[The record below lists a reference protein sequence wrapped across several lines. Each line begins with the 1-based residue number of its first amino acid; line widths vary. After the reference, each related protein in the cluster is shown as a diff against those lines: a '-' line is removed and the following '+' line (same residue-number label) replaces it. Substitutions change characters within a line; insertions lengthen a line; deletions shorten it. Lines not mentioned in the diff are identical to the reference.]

1 MFKNAVIGKYEMDI
15 SYIYFKDKHAILN
28 QWIGLSNPSAK
39 NFNVISGYLKISV
52 SVIGQDDDQ
61 IALTDDTGVDRT
73 DTHVMLLPPHISMK
87 YYQFKFRII
96 KGQSLPKMDTYGDCD
111 AFIAVNYL
119 GKKIQTRTV
128 AQKDGQVMWAQEIWL
143 PVQSPLVS
151 SRLIMQVIDYD
162 SSSSNVFIGSMAF
175 ELHEILQKSQD
186 TGESSWK
193 WNDIYGPPNGVSG
206 KHTDEMK

>member
-1 MFKNAVIGKYEMDI
+1 
-15 SYIYFKDKHAILN
+15 
-28 QWIGLSNPSAK
+28 
-39 NFNVISGYLKISV
+39 
-52 SVIGQDDDQ
+52 
-61 IALTDDTGVDRT
+61 
-73 DTHVMLLPPHISMK
+73 MLLPPHISMK

-143 PVQSPLVS
+143 PVQSPIVSSRLIWLPVQSPLVS

-162 SSSSNVFIGSMAF
+162 SSSSNDFIGSMAF